1 MSIVNRR
8 NAMIGW
14 ATMTV
19 IKRMAARNAKKALP
33 SGDGGGSKGKDG
45 GSKGKKKAVKVV
57 AVAAAAGGALVFWK
71 AKTRGGAEEDVLV
84 VEEVGAAEEVGA
96 PDE

>member
-19 IKRMAARNAKKALP
+19 VKRMAARNAKKALP
-33 SGDGGGSKGKDG
+33 SAGSGSKDKN
-45 GSKGKKKAVKVV
+45 GSKGKKRAVKVV
-57 AVAAAAGGALVFWK
+57 AVGAAAGGALAFWK
-71 AKTRGGAEEDVLV
+71 AKKRGGGEEDVLV
-84 VEEVGAAEEVGA
+84 VEEVGVGTSDTPAAE
-96 PDE
+96 

>member
-8 NAMIGW
+8 NALIGW
-14 ATMTV
+14 ATLTV
-19 IKRMAARNAKKALP
+19 VKGMAARNAKKALP
-33 SGDGGGSKGKDG
+33 SGDGGGSKSKAG

-57 AVAAAAGGALVFWK
+57 AVAVATGSAIGFWK
-71 AKTRGGAEEDVLV
+71 AKHRDATDYDSLAS
-84 VEEVGAAEEVGA
+84 EEVGEAEEVGA